1 MRKELMELLGTFFLV
16 FTIGLSRNP
25 VAIAS
30 VLAIMIYIGGHI
42 SGGHFNPAVSFGVF
56 LQKKLSGKEFGMYVL
71 AQLVGGVLACLLVP
85 FFTGRALV
93 VAPQSSV
100 SMLVPFA
107 AEVIFT
113 FVLVFTVLNVAL
125 PKAVAGNQY
134 YGLAI
139 GLSVLVGA
147 LSVGTISGGA
157 FNPAVGLSPLFADIA
172 TIGENGS
179 KLLLYSVAPLLGGA
193 LASLVY
199 TLVHEK

>member
-1 MRKELMELLGTFFLV
+1 MELIGTFFLV
-16 FTIGLSRNP
+16 LTIGLSGNP

-157 FNPAVGLSPLFADIA
+157 FNPAVGLSPLLADIA
-172 TIGENGS
+172 TLGENGS